1 MKKDKTADIQL
12 TDGAAGFQSSWKL
25 GKPASILLAVSLVVL
40 LIACANLATLLLS
53 RTSARSSE
61 FALRLA
67 IGGSRGRILS
77 QVFVESTLL
86 AVFGTAAGI
95 LLAIRC

>member
-1 MKKDKTADIQL
+1 M
-12 TDGAAGFQSSWKL
+12 AAL
-25 GKPASILLAVSLVVL
+25 DCDLLPLAKPASILLAVSLVVL

-67 IGGSRGRILS
+67 IGGSRKREYLRRS
-77 QVFVESTLL
+77 
-86 AVFGTAAGI
+86 
-95 LLAIRC
+95 